1 MIDTHSHIYEP
12 EFDEDREQV
21 VSRAREAGVEMI
33 LLPNINAESI
43 RPMLDLCRQ
52 YPDYCFPMIG
62 LHPEDV
68 RDDYKAVLTQMHEQ
82 LQTTNPYIAIGEV
95 GLDFYWDETYRDQQ
109 LDAFEQQIMWAK
121 QYRLPLV
128 IHSRKSHRELV
139 DMMEQHRGYSLR
151 GIFHCFGGTL
161 EEANELLSFPGFVL
175 GIGGV
180 LTYKKSTLPEV
191 LREVPLE
198 RIVVETDAPYLSPV
212 PFRGKRN
219 ESAYVAYTLRRLAEV
234 YEKSV
239 SEVDIVTTN
248 TAKHLFGLPITVN
261 NDVKT

>member
-1 MIDTHSHIYEP
+1 MIDTHSHIYGP

-21 VSRAREAGVEMI
+21 ISRAREAGVEMI
-33 LLPNINAESI
+33 LLPNINADSVQ
-43 RPMLDLCRQ
+43 PMLDLCHQ
-52 YPDYCFPMIG
+52 YPGYCFPMLG

-68 RDDYKAVLTQMHEQ
+68 RDDYESVLAHMHEQ
-82 LQTTNPYIAIGEV
+82 LQTPNPYIAIGEV

-109 LDAFEQQIMWAK
+109 LEAFEQQIKWAE
-121 QYRLPLV
+121 QYDLPLV

-139 DMMEQHRGYSLR
+139 DMMERHRSTSLR

-161 EEANELLSFPGFVL
+161 DEALELLSFPGFVL

-191 LREVPLE
+191 LRNVPLE
-198 RIVVETDAPYLSPV
+198 RIVVETDSPYLSPV

-219 ESAYVAYTLRRLAEV
+219 ESAYVAYTLQRLAEV

-248 TAKHLFGLPITVN
+248 TAKSLFGLPLMTN
-261 NDVKT
+261 NEVKT

>member
-1 MIDTHSHIYEP
+1 
-12 EFDEDREQV
+12 
-21 VSRAREAGVEMI
+21 MI

-43 RPMLDLCRQ
+43 RPMLELCRQ

-68 RDDYKAVLTQMHEQ
+68 RDDYKAVLAQMHEQ
-82 LQTTNPYIAIGEV
+82 LQTSNPYIAIGEV
-95 GLDFYWDETYRDQQ
+95 GLDFYWDETYRNQQ

-121 QYRLPLV
+121 QYNLPLV

-139 DMMEQHRGYSLR
+139 DMMERHRGDSLR

-161 EEANELLSFPGFVL
+161 EEAKELLSFPGFVL

-219 ESAYVAYTLRRLAEV
+219 ESAYVAYTLRRVAYD
-234 YEKSV
+234 YENSV
-239 SEVDIVTTN
+239 SEVDIMKTN
-248 TAKHLFGLPITVN
+248 TSKHIFGLPITVN